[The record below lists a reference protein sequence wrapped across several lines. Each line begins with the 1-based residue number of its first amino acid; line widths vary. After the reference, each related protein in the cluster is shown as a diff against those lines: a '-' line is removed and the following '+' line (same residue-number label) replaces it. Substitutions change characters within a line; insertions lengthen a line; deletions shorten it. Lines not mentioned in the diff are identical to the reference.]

1 MVVRPAQSNKL
12 RSSKRSKEAPM
23 PDDVHPQ
30 IQAFPDTM
38 AALDLPKLQDGSVA
52 DARALMEGM
61 AAAGRERLPPMTAS
75 LRF

>member
-1 MVVRPAQSNKL
+1 
-12 RSSKRSKEAPM
+12 M

>member
-1 MVVRPAQSNKL
+1 
-12 RSSKRSKEAPM
+12 M

-30 IQAFPDTM
+30 IQAVLDTM
-38 AALDLPKLQDGSVA
+38 AALNLPKLQDDSVV

-61 AAAGRERLPPMTAS
+61 AAAGRERLPRTTAS

>member
-1 MVVRPAQSNKL
+1 MKSRPTTCL
-12 RSSKRSKEAPM
+12 FGLIWISSHS
-23 PDDVHPQ
+23 
-30 IQAFPDTM
+30 FPLKAAGSEVDTM

-52 DARALMEGM
+52 DARALMESM

>member
-1 MVVRPAQSNKL
+1 
-12 RSSKRSKEAPM
+12 
-23 PDDVHPQ
+23 
-30 IQAFPDTM
+30 M

-52 DARALMEGM
+52 DARALMESM